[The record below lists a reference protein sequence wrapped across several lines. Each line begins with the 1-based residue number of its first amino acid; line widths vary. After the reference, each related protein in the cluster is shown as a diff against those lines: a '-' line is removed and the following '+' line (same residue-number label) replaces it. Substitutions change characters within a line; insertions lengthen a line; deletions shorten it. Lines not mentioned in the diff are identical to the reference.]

1 MEYFDSEKAKRVWQ
15 RVQGTAT
22 DLHTDSSLPELL
34 AGALEDSAVYLGLSR
49 RFRGH
54 SKLIL
59 QKLHKEKQEQAAVL
73 RGLCAVNAHSLPR
86 PSRPKPPTGSAE
98 ALQRRC
104 CGRSQQALQAYE
116 QSAQDSGYAPVFR
129 QLARQEQEVYAAI
142 LKLLG
147 QLSSVNR
154 EVRHGHR

>member
-73 RGLCAVNAHSLPR
+73 RGLCAVSAHSLPR
-86 PSRPKPPTGSAE
+86 RSHPKLPTGSAE
-98 ALQRRC
+98 ALLRRC

-116 QSAQDSGYAPVFR
+116 RSAQDSPVFR